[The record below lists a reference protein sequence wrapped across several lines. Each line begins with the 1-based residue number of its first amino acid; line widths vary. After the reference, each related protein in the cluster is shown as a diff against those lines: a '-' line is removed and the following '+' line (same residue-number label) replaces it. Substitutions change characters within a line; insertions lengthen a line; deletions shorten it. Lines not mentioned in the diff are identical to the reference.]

1 VAAPPTGKLTVYV
14 VNYPLQY
21 FTQRIGGD
29 AVNVRFPGPADEDP
43 AYWEPDADTVA
54 AYQKADLILLNGATY
69 AKWVARATLPQARI
83 VDTSAAVRDR
93 YVELQE
99 EVVHAHGP
107 EGAHEHTGY
116 AFTTW
121 LDPTIAIEQ
130 ARAVKD
136 ALSRRRPDLAAQFEA
151 AFAALETELTD
162 LDTRLEEIVA
172 GSPGLPLVM
181 SHPVYQYM
189 ERRYGL
195 NARSVHWEP
204 DQEPSPAMWDDLRAL
219 IREHPARWM
228 IWEGEP
234 AEQTVAALLEAGIDS
249 TVFDPC
255 GSMPEQGDYL
265 EAMDRNV
272 TNLERVF
279 AP

>member
-1 VAAPPTGKLTVYV
+1 VYV

-21 FTQRIGGD
+21 FAERIGGD
-29 AVNVRFPGPADEDP
+29 AVNVRFPGHPDEDP

-69 AKWVARATLPQARI
+69 AKWVARATLPQAR
-83 VDTSAAVRDR
+83 VVNTSAAARDR
-93 YVELQE
+93 YVELE
-99 EVVHAHGP
+99 EETVHAHGP

-121 LDPTIAIEQ
+121 LDPTIAVEQ

-136 ALSRRRPDLAAQFEA
+136 ALAAGRPDLAPEFEA
-151 AFAALETELTD
+151 AFADLERDLLD
-162 LDTRLEEIVA
+162 LDARIEGVVVRAPERA
-172 GSPGLPLVM
+172 LVM

-272 TNLERVF
+272 TNLERAF